1 MLTILSVLHRSGVWD
16 TFSGE
21 DIRYPP
27 FERGKWGVCSFLED
41 MVEEY
46 HVWEGAARV
55 GCDY

>member
-1 MLTILSVLHRSGVWD
+1 MLTMLTVLHRSGVWY

-21 DIRYPP
+21 NIRYSP
-27 FERGKWGVCSFLED
+27 FERGKWGVCSVLED

>member
-27 FERGKWGVCSFLED
+27 FERRKWGVCSFLED

-46 HVWEGAARV
+46 HVWEGGARV
-55 GCDY
+55 GCNY